1 MKNAVVYRYLF
12 NAVERQQKELAGEL
26 QIIKTRAWIRLT
38 DLHPAHSLHSLS
50 PSLMQHYFCSLLF
63 RVPLVFY
70 HEPKNNSVFPSFNLC
85 TAFDAVINQ
94 REKI

>member
-1 MKNAVVYRYLF
+1 MKNAVVYRYLC

-50 PSLMQHYFCSLLF
+50 CSIIYALYFF
-63 RVPLVFY
+63 DVPLVFY
-70 HEPKNNSVFPSFNLC
+70 HGHTVQKNCVLPSFILC
-85 TAFDAVINQ
+85 TAIL
-94 REKI
+94 